1 MVDGWVDPI
10 YLRYIK
16 GRLFVVVL
24 FEERMEER
32 VLMGRDLKVRLE
44 ERSVFDVLLL
54 GEERRELIRRVLL
67 ADDLTADGMSVFER
81 GLPLEE
87 ERF

>member
-1 MVDGWVDPI
+1 M
-10 YLRYIK
+10 
-16 GRLFVVVL
+16 VVL

>member
-1 MVDGWVDPI
+1 
-10 YLRYIK
+10 
-16 GRLFVVVL
+16 VVVL

-54 GEERRELIRRVLL
+54 GEERRELIRGVLL